1 MPYKNIELNPAQFS
15 PVFTAQESH
24 FYKGFSTVAWSKT
37 RTTELYDLEL
47 IKQDLLNNFNTRQG
61 ERVMQPLAGTVIWSL
76 IFEPFTESVKQ
87 SIADDISRIC
97 NSDPRVIPIQIDVD
111 EQEYGMLLELTLQL
125 VNSNQTLTLAL
136 NFDRE
141 LGFITQ

>member
-1 MPYKNIELNPAQFS
+1 
-15 PVFTAQESH
+15 
-24 FYKGFSTVAWSKT
+24 
-37 RTTELYDLEL
+37 
-47 IKQDLLNNFNTRQG
+47 
-61 ERVMQPLAGTVIWSL
+61 MQPLAGTVIWSL